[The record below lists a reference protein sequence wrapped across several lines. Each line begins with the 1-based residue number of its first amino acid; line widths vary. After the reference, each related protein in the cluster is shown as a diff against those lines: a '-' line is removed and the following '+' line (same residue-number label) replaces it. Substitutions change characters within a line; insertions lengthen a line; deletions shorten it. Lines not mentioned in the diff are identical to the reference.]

1 MQRSVLPAALLYRHY
16 FRVQTFRL
24 GRIPRGRVLLISNH
38 AGQLPF
44 DAMMLGTATLLEGT
58 AAHRAGHGK
67 YWIPQLPVVSYLA
80 THSGGQMVGT
90 PENCAQLLE
99 ADECVMVFPEGVR
112 GMNKTFSERYKLQHF
127 GTGFLRLALQTETPI
142 VPVGI
147 VGSEEQ
153 QPGLLSLERLG
164 RMLGMPAFPVTPTFP
179 WLGPLGLFP
188 LPVRYRIHFG
198 EPQRFSGHAGDED
211 AVIEAKVE
219 EVKAAIAPPRRGRA
233 ARSSVFFL
241 MGARALAA
249 AVLAA
254 ALAHVRRAAAARRGP
269 APRPDDLRE
278 RLAALAEAGGPPT
291 HLAFVTIAGLEP
303 AHYGVAGAPGAAPA
317 APTVA
322 LLAEHGVAAELVEPW
337 HRRRVPG
344 ACVAR
349 HRTSAPRARYR
360 R

>member
-1 MQRSVLPAALLYRHY
+1 MAARRRGLRALVEDLAGALTPLAVRDLSAEISDRLRKVPTRVNEFGFDDYGMELAAVQRSVLPAALLYRHY
-16 FRVQTFRL
+16 FRVQTF
-24 GRIPRGRVLLISNH
+24 GIERIPRGRVLLISNH

-58 AAHRAGHGK
+58 PPRIARGMGE

-80 THSGGQMVGT
+80 TRSGQMVGT

-112 GMNKTFSERYKLQHF
+112 GMNKTFSERYKLQRF
-127 GTGFLRLALQTETPI
+127 GTGFLRLALQTDTPI

-153 QPGLLSLERLG
+153 QPGLLNLERLG

-219 EVKAAIAPPRRGRA
+219 EVKAAIARLLAEGRA
-233 ARSSVFFL
+233 ARSSVFF
-241 MGARALAA
+241 
-249 AVLAA
+249 
-254 ALAHVRRAAAARRGP
+254 
-269 APRPDDLRE
+269 
-278 RLAALAEAGGPPT
+278 
-291 HLAFVTIAGLEP
+291 
-303 AHYGVAGAPGAAPA
+303 
-317 APTVA
+317 
-322 LLAEHGVAAELVEPW
+322 
-337 HRRRVPG
+337 
-344 ACVAR
+344 
-349 HRTSAPRARYR
+349 
-360 R
+360 